1 MKHHILPLLL
11 LLPLTATAQGIHLK
25 FGGGLSSHYGSD
37 QMIGA
42 FKIGIGYEVELT
54 QHWSFTPGIEVYG
67 KGAKNPNQTAY
78 VFDPNHNQLYNPDT
92 GQPLTGIINRSA
104 TQNYLE
110 VPLLISYY
118 LRTAPSSY
126 IIVSAGP
133 YLAYGLSGKQKTKGD
148 TQQSGSQR
156 YYYEQKTFNEPG
168 THRFDCGVQTYLGYQ
183 FPSSVSVGLEADWGI
198 AKFNTAGRRNVSAL
212 IALGYKF

>member
-1 MKHHILPLLL
+1 M
-11 LLPLTATAQGIHLK
+11 
-25 FGGGLSSHYGSD
+25 
-37 QMIGA
+37 
-42 FKIGIGYEVELT
+42 
-54 QHWSFTPGIEVYG
+54 
-67 KGAKNPNQTAY
+67 
-78 VFDPNHNQLYNPDT
+78 FDPDHNQLYNPDT

-156 YYYEQKTFNEPG
+156 YYYEQK
-168 THRFDCGVQTYLGYQ
+168 
-183 FPSSVSVGLEADWGI
+183 PSTSQAPTVSTAACKPTSVTSSPHQ
-198 AKFNTAGRRNVSAL
+198 SA
-212 IALGYKF
+212 

>member
-1 MKHHILPLLL
+1 MKHHILPLLF

-37 QMIGA
+37 QVIGA

-67 KGAKNPNQTAY
+67 KGAKIPTKPPTCSTPTTTSSTTPTQASPSQASSTAPPPKTTSKY
-78 VFDPNHNQLYNPDT
+78 PSS
-92 GQPLTGIINRSA
+92 SA
-104 TQNYLE
+104 TTCAQHPQATSSSAQAPIWPTASVANKNQRRHPAE
-110 VPLLISYY
+110 RFAALL
-118 LRTAPSSY
+118 LRA
-126 IIVSAGP
+126 
-133 YLAYGLSGKQKTKGD
+133 
-148 TQQSGSQR
+148 
-156 YYYEQKTFNEPG
+156 KTFNEPG

>member
-37 QMIGA
+37 QVIGA

-78 VFDPNHNQLYNPDT
+78 VFDPDHNQLYNPDT

-133 YLAYGLSGKQKTKGD
+133 YLAYGLSGKQKPKATPSRAVRSATTTSKKPS
-148 TQQSGSQR
+148 TSQAPTASTAACKPTSATSSPHQS
-156 YYYEQKTFNEPG
+156 
-168 THRFDCGVQTYLGYQ
+168 
-183 FPSSVSVGLEADWGI
+183 A
-198 AKFNTAGRRNVSAL
+198 
-212 IALGYKF
+212 